1 MINFPRSC
9 LSLLL
14 FCVQGYTNRTLVY
27 SVQVLLFICRRK
39 STLHS
44 HDDLG
49 SVMWLQEKK
58 KQSLMDLL
66 FPSPFSWRI
75 YVRIWASSAGVL
87 ECNINCVHYRETQS
101 PASAKKNRRVQTLW
115 EKCSSPSTKRE
126 KKKKTA
132 CREKRKEEGGEACG
146 RPGRWV
152 QS

>member
-1 MINFPRSC
+1 MFVSSSILRSRVHKSNAGLFSLSIAFYLPPQIYSSLARRPR
-9 LSLLL
+9 LRY
-14 FCVQGYTNRTLVY
+14 VA
-27 SVQVLLFICRRK
+27 
-39 STLHS
+39 
-44 HDDLG
+44 LG
-49 SVMWLQEKK
+49 KK

-101 PASAKKNRRVQTLW
+101 PASAKKKQTRANAVRKMLFTFN
-115 EKCSSPSTKRE
+115 EERE
-126 KKKKTA
+126 KKKTA
-132 CREKRKEEGGEACG
+132 RREKRKQEGGEACG